1 LTVTT
6 TDNKDNKRKA
16 LKPPF
21 NPYDVII
28 VGLDSHPNISADFKP
43 DPKAGITEKDAE
55 RRRKLYVQLFD
66 ERALLKVPKE
76 RIALTMAWGV
86 QVPIQYIPF
95 LGDVYVV
102 DGRQR
107 VMAARAV
114 WDEQKRLNIEPEHM
128 ITVPGIEF
136 EGDVDQLFAASR
148 AMNVHTDE
156 PPMMKARSMTRLLME
171 DIVDE
176 DGDKPR
182 KRTVQEVAA
191 IYGCSD
197 QHVRDMTKLFES
209 SDTVKKALEE
219 LKQPTIGLLLTGLP
233 EDQQVKVLEELKAEH
248 KGGAKV
254 TVDRARKKVA
264 EAKGKTV
271 NSPKDKVDTIQRTLQ
286 KLADK
291 AAEVN
296 CTNCKTQNEATH
308 ALSMLLAAVDAI
320 ARAAFG
326 GGKVAFPVPINK
338 QKPGYTLE
346 ALAKV
351 GD

>member
-1 LTVTT
+1 MTT
-6 TDNKDNKRKA
+6 TDKGPKKA
-16 LKPPF
+16 AVKPPF

-28 VGLDSHPNISADFKP
+28 VGLDAHPNISADFKAN
-43 DPKAGITEKDAE
+43 KELGITDKDAE

-66 ERALLKVPKE
+66 ERAHMLIPKE

-86 QVPIQYIPF
+86 QVPIQYITF

-107 VMAARAV
+107 VSAARAV
-114 WDEQKRLNIEPEHM
+114 WDEQKRLQIEPEHM

-136 EGDVDQLFAASR
+136 QGDVDELFAASR

-171 DIVDE
+171 DVFDDE
-176 DGDKPR
+176 NEKPR

-219 LKQPTIGLLLTGLP
+219 LKQPTIGLLLTSLP
-233 EDQQVKVLEELKAEH
+233 EEQQVKVLEELKTEQR
-248 KGGAKV
+248 GGAKV
-254 TVDRARKKVA
+254 TVARARTKVA
-264 EAKGKTV
+264 EARGKSV
-271 NSPKDKVDTIQRTLQ
+271 NSPKDKVDTIQRALQ

-291 AAEVN
+291 STEVN
-296 CTNCKTQNEATH
+296 CTNCKSQAEA
-308 ALSMLLAAVDAI
+308 LAANVLLLQTLDAI

-326 GGKVAFPVPINK
+326 GGKMAFPVPINK
-338 QKPGYTLE
+338 QKPGYTLDTI
-346 ALAKV
+346 AKT